1 MSGMLASI
9 NSLDEALQIQ
19 HLGIDIIDLKQPAKG
34 ALGALALT
42 EVQTIVDHL
51 GHINTL
57 SATIGD
63 LPMEPDRVQHAV
75 LSMAASGVDY
85 IKIGFFSA
93 GDTLATLNRLKSDI
107 EQNNLRLI
115 AVLFADQQ
123 PDFSLIP
130 RLAETGFSGVMLDTA
145 DKQNGSLLDVMPL
158 KRIEQFVQHAK
169 QHRLLTG
176 LAGSLRQTHIHQLL
190 PFQADYLGFR
200 GALCHSHL
208 RTQAL
213 DLSRVQHIQHYF
225 NAEKNVLTEPA

>member
-9 NSLDEALQIQ
+9 NSLNEALQIQ
-19 HLGIDIIDLKQPAKG
+19 HLGINIIDLKQPTKG

-42 EVQTIVDHL
+42 EVQTIVEHL
-51 GHINTL
+51 GDNNTL

-63 LPMEPDRVQHAV
+63 LPMEPTLIQNAV
-75 LSMAASGVDY
+75 LSMAATGVDY

-93 GDTLATLNRLKSDI
+93 GDTLATLQRLKTDI
-107 EQNNLRLI
+107 EQNSLRLI

-130 RLAETGFSGVMLDTA
+130 QLSETGFSGVMLDTA
-145 DKQNGSLLDVMPL
+145 DKQNGSLLDVLPL

-169 QHRLLTG
+169 QHQLLTG

-213 DLSRVQHIQHYF
+213 DISRVQHIQHYF
-225 NAEKNVLTEPA
+225 NAEKIALTEPA

>member
-34 ALGALALT
+34 ALGALPLP
-42 EVQTIVDHL
+42 EIQTIVDTL
-51 GHINTL
+51 RPTNTL

-169 QHRLLTG
+169 QYQLLTG